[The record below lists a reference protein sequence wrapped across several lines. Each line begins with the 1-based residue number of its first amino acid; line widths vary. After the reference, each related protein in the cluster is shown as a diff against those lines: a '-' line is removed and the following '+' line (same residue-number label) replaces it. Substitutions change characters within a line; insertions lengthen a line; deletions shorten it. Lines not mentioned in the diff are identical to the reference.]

1 VAQSKRLPKNGE
13 GGLEQRSTRWMG
25 GVVLKNKLRN
35 LKTTIKQWSK
45 DNGDIS
51 AMKIQNLR
59 QKLNDM
65 ENIASD
71 RILIEDEVMAKKSI
85 QQDLWDA
92 SNAYESMLR

>member
-1 VAQSKRLPKNGE
+1 
-13 GGLEQRSTRWMG
+13 M
-25 GVVLKNKLRN
+25 
-35 LKTTIKQWSK
+35 WSK

-71 RILIEDEVMAKKSI
+71 RILIEDEVKAKKSI